1 MPFFGISNAARS
13 ASNWHENVTGLV
25 GHARPATSPLPGDDF
40 GLFPYAQ
47 LQVFT
52 KGYLGKK
59 KRTEGEQDE
68 LLLDLIQKHDCKEVA
83 FAACATH
90 LSIGAVQHT
99 LETAFAVDHHT
110 FDGLESYL
118 HAFVAACQCQPSLEL
133 IQDRNFAVS
142 LATVVRAVSSHGVTP
157 RAVEDLITAWSL
169 GHPVDK
175 LLLVRARALTNTV
188 FHHVETDLTA
198 FKTQLRLGTVNRSLC
213 DRVIGY
219 SAALSTAHELDDSA
233 TACISCRQGWISW
246 RPNVDRLRSWCDVT
260 NGTVFGCLAELE
272 GPDLN
277 ADGQNDGSVWQALI
291 RRGQF
296 LNWLESQG
304 FRRGAGLT
312 PGDSQQ
318 LLISFFNFFM
328 ECVISSLKRQRP
340 MLLQYLIK
348 ENGLDTHTLR
358 SWLAAETLLQPRF
371 LTLLLPRSQSDPGDM
386 DEIVVQGLSALAND
400 FSHAVRRPLGKRIVA
415 CVCHALTKLEST
427 FQHVVTAGEDW
438 APSAGRLWTLRS
450 SIAASGWLHSMLNT
464 LTVSKCTS
472 QPPQHSLSTLL
483 ALRKALN
490 DIGSGTGRTLQKCFE
505 VYAKSFVLQGTAV
518 TIETTTIPHA
528 LHSAWLYVQRQSFRD
543 VAIRIALLDALDV
556 AHRSDCIKKL
566 QGASDDT
573 VHKLLNS
580 LVGLSQGDVLE
591 FENLAIAISTL
602 EASSCGTDHCWRALF
617 ICVAKAADARINR
630 SEFTSSGYSIYC
642 QLVETTHSIS
652 AGDLDLVESTHS
664 WLQKLR
670 FAEPLF
676 TLLEAEDGSHR
687 PIHHI
692 LIEQR
697 PAIQKQYLSMLL
709 CFLQQTDKER
719 ITLMQELILAL
730 RETNSAQVSQ
740 AVLAIS
746 KVGVKGFAQC
756 QKLLIFCRED
766 KNLASARLAVA
777 LRMPGLSDATRTAL
791 ISLGQI
797 LNLGLDHELKPP
809 ANVIEAARKDYAK
822 RVAVLVA
829 RAQQLERSRMSLKRT
844 DADGIKAM
852 VAELALEEAPSVVAS
867 LIAALP
873 KNLTG
878 FINEVGDDEVDL
890 RFALSKQL
898 SASEH
903 LAFGLKGT
911 ETLTVHLQLNTEGKF
926 DGLCVHLQ
934 NCGDR
939 PIQAHKYYTSK
950 FAPDRLHC
958 RGRLTRLTYVVA
970 RNLWRAIHEQ
980 GETSLCVLYNGI
992 RDLMQTSVNRCIV
1005 CAGSLG
1011 AQLHRGTLCTSPGCK
1026 QAYLKSPL
1034 DLRLQDVRSNGRVVD
1049 LLLTSVF
1056 AAANLK
1062 ALNFLPDHPAQL
1074 NDAAKLQILLNSL
1087 PPTKTLAAAADFKTG
1102 LRGCGDRAEV
1112 LLSWLCTSY
1121 RGFVVP
1127 ATGAYQLPNI
1137 SKIHQFLV
1145 VDNPPEVEAAFAQHN
1160 YLKDRHV
1167 LFHGTSID
1175 RLYGILTQGIKV
1187 CSNTDLQKHG
1197 AARGVGIYT
1206 GREPETAWGY
1216 AACTQANANFNG
1228 FYNSRADFR
1237 DSSIVLGLEHAG
1249 NDTGGNR
1256 RSGVHVIKDATI
1268 LIVRYILVV
1277 PPNVNSPKASDIAPT
1292 MLKTFHSLRASAAA
1306 ASAPDAGGFLW
1317 DAANCSVM

>member
-25 GHARPATSPLPGDDF
+25 GHARPATSPLPGEDF
-40 GLFPYAQ
+40 RLFPYAQ

-118 HAFVAACQCQPSLEL
+118 HAFVAAAQCQPSLDL

-142 LATVVRAVSSHGVTP
+142 LAAVVRAVSSHGVTP

-169 GHPVDK
+169 GHPVDR
-175 LLLVRARALTNTV
+175 LLLVRARASTNTV

-198 FKTQLRLGTVNRSLC
+198 FKTQLRLGTVNWSLC
-213 DRVIGY
+213 DRVLGY
-219 SAALSTAHELDDSA
+219 SAVLSTAHELDDSA

-260 NGTVFGCLAELE
+260 KGTVLGCFAELE

-277 ADGQNDGSVWQALI
+277 MDGQNDGSVWQALV
-291 RRGQF
+291 RRGQ
-296 LNWLESQG
+296 LVTWLQSEG
-304 FRRGAGLT
+304 FTLGAGLI
-312 PGDSQQ
+312 PGDSEQ

-328 ECVISSLKRQRP
+328 DCVISSLKRGRP
-340 MLLQYLIK
+340 MFLQYLIH

-358 SWLAAETLLQPRF
+358 SWLAAESLLQPRF
-371 LTLLLPRSQSDPGDM
+371 IALLLPQSQADSDHL
-386 DEIVVQGLSALAND
+386 DEIVIQGLSALAND
-400 FSHAVRRPLGKRIVA
+400 FSHVVRRPLGKKIVA
-415 CVCHALTKLEST
+415 CVCHALTELQVT
-427 FQHVVTAGEDW
+427 FQHVVKAGEDW

-450 SIAASGWLHSMLNT
+450 SIAASGWLHSMLDPY
-464 LTVSKCTS
+464 TVSMCTS
-472 QPPQHSLSTLL
+472 QAPQHSLSTLL

-490 DIGSGTGRTLQKCFE
+490 GNGSGTGPTLQNSFE
-505 VYAKSFVLQGTAV
+505 VYAKSFVLQSTA
-518 TIETTTIPHA
+518 TDETTTISHA

-556 AHRSDCIKKL
+556 AHRLNCIKKL
-566 QGASDDT
+566 QGASDYT
-573 VHKLLNS
+573 VHGLLNS

-591 FENLAIAISTL
+591 FGNLAIVISTL
-602 EASSCGTDHCWRALF
+602 EASSRGTDHCWRALF

-642 QLVETTHSIS
+642 QLVETTHSIA

-709 CFLQQTDKER
+709 CRLQQTDKDK
-719 ITLMQELILAL
+719 IKLMQALILAL
-730 RETNSAQVSQ
+730 RETNSVQVSQ

-746 KVGVKGFAQC
+746 KVDAKGFSQC
-756 QKLLIFCRED
+756 KELLILCHED
-766 KNLASARLAVA
+766 KNVASARLAVW
-777 LRMPGLSDATRTAL
+777 LRMPGLNDATRTAL
-791 ISLGQI
+791 TSLGQI
-797 LNLGLDHELKPP
+797 LNLGLDDELKPP
-809 ANVIEAARKDYAK
+809 ANTIEAARKDYAK
-822 RVAVLVA
+822 RVAALVA
-829 RAQQLERSRMSLKRT
+829 RAQQLKRSRMSLKRT
-844 DADGIKAM
+844 DPDGVKAI
-852 VAELALEEAPSVVAS
+852 ATELGLEEAPSGVAS

-980 GETSLCVLYNGI
+980 GETSLYVLYNGI

-1056 AAANLK
+1056 AAANLQ
-1062 ALNFLPDHPAQL
+1062 ALNFLPDHPSQL

-1112 LLSWLCTSY
+1112 LMSWLCTSY

-1206 GREPETAWGY
+1206 GREPNTAWGY
-1216 AACTQANANFNG
+1216 ATSTQANSNFNG

-1237 DSSIVLGLEHAG
+1237 DSSVVLGLEHAG

-1256 RSGVHVIKDATI
+1256 RSGVHVIKDATR

-1277 PPNVNSPKASDIAPT
+1277 PPNVTSPKASDIAPT